1 MFVSYLDA
9 LSCLISSGRTNI
21 FQFVK
26 VKAAAAAALKEST
39 LHLLTFYSLKFLL
52 MLHWTAPAPGHVQAL
67 MHAPNLIFP
76 YFHPNP
82 QDSHCLSR
90 AASTV
95 CFCCS
100 GALQQCG
107 QQSVST
113 ELSLKQ
119 FPKKKDLLQ
128 SNSLEQSPSWMWNVR
143 SFLTSYKKTDLLLHD
158 QKTLYCISTLET
170 SN

>member
-9 LSCLISSGRTNI
+9 LSGLISSGGTNI

-26 VKAAAAAALKEST
+26 VKAAAALKEST

-52 MLHWTAPAPGHVQAL
+52 MLHWTAPAPGHMQAL
-67 MHAPNLIFP
+67 MHAPKLIFP
-76 YFHPNP
+76 HFHPNP

-119 FPKKKDLLQ
+119 FISPRILASKLEAGR
-128 SNSLEQSPSWMWNVR
+128 SLFGFQGSRIFFSRTVWNN
-143 SFLTSYKKTDLLLHD
+143 LPPE
-158 QKTLYCISTLET
+158 CEM
-170 SN
+170 